1 MNITDILGRYERIAF
16 GGALVFLVLQS
27 PPLSLS
33 ETGEKK
39 ALETRGSASCETIG
53 RGSGIPAVYLVE
65 SLKLPQDIP
74 SNVPPKK
81 LKEQYGFSIETECKL
96 TAGSPILEKPLRV
109 IPASQA
115 RGRGSGRDSE
125 RRGEVSL
132 PLILYGIL
140 CFSVLPLL
148 KAKTLSHRLSIW
160 ILVPSLLIFGVLF
173 RANPEPMRA
182 LVHVFQSFA
191 LGRYGLPATLLVFS
205 AFALL
210 TFIGVKL
217 VCGWGCPVGTLQEL
231 LYRLPV
237 SNEIKKKR
245 IPFWF
250 SNSVRVIIF
259 ALFLTFVFGVISGLQ
274 DQSLY
279 RYFNPFRLFEWNFRA
294 TAPLFVILIFGLS
307 LFNYRPYCMF
317 VCPFGLFS
325 WLIQNLSVFRIKVN
339 RDSCID
345 CGKCGRACP
354 TGAAE
359 GVLLGKTFKADC
371 FSCARCLNACPN
383 ESLGYRAFS
392 YGRREDKGKRC
403 VKGGGI

>member
-1 MNITDILGRYERIAF
+1 MRKVILNIPDVLGRFERIVF
-16 GGALVFLVLQS
+16 FSALLFLFLQA
-27 PPLSLS
+27 PPPSLA

-39 ALETRGSASCETIG
+39 ALEIGGSMFLETIS
-53 RGSGIPAVYLVE
+53 RESGIPAAYLVE
-65 SLKLPQDIP
+65 GLKLYKDIP
-74 SNVPPKK
+74 LNVPLKN
-81 LKEQYGFSIETECKL
+81 LKEQYGFSIETKRKL
-96 TAGSPILEKPLRV
+96 VADYEASIKPVHV
-109 IPASQA
+109 IAASWV
-115 RGRGSGRDSE
+115 RGKGGGRDYE
-125 RRGEVSL
+125 KRGEVSL

-148 KAKTLSHRLSIW
+148 RAKTLSNRLAIW

-182 LVHVFQSFA
+182 FVHVFQSLA
-191 LGRYGLPATLLVFS
+191 LGRYSLPATILVFL
-205 AFALL
+205 AFALM

-217 VCGWGCPVGTLQEL
+217 VCGWACPVGTLQEI

-237 SNEIKKKR
+237 SNKIKKKR
-245 IPFWF
+245 VPFWF
-250 SNSVRVIIF
+250 SNSVRVAIF
-259 ALFLTFVFGVISGLQ
+259 SFFLIFVFGFISGLQ

-279 RYFNPFRLFEWNFRA
+279 RYFNPFRLFEWNFRV

-307 LFNYRPYCMF
+307 LFNYRSYCMF

-325 WLIQNLSVFRIKVN
+325 WLIQNLSVFRVKVN

-359 GVLLGKTFKADC
+359 GILLGKTFKADC

-383 ESLGYRAFS
+383 DSLGYRAF
-392 YGRREDKGKRC
+392 
-403 VKGGGI
+403 